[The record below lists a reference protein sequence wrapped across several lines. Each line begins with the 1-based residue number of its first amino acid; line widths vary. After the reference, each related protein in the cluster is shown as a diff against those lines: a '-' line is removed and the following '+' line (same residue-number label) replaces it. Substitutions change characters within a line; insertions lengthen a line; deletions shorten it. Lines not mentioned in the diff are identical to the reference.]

1 MPKYKIEVPDIELR
15 CILCPKNPV
24 FSDISHLLTHI
35 ASKSHLACKFKLQV
49 ESRNQQNAKDKL
61 EDFEFWYNTNNL
73 DEMLG
78 DRLAAKEDK
87 KKKKQKPTRGGGAA
101 VRFLA
106 PVCIL
111 ISANPSPEDQARAQN
126 RRR

>member
-1 MPKYKIEVPDIELR
+1 MPKYKIEAPDIELR
-15 CILCPKNPV
+15 CILCPKTPT

-49 ESRNQQNAKDKL
+49 ESRNQQHAKDKL
-61 EDFEFWYNTNNL
+61 EDFEFWYNANNL

-87 KKKKQKPTRGGGAA
+87 RKKKKPTKSGGTA
-101 VRFLA
+101 VHFPCL
-106 PVCIL
+106 PLYHGFC
-111 ISANPSPEDQARAQN
+111 
-126 RRR
+126 